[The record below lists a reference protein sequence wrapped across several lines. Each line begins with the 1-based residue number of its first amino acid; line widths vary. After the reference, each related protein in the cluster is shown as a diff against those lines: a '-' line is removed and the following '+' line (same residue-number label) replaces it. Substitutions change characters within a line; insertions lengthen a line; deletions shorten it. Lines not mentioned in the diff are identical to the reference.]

1 MNKFEVVSRFKDSEI
16 NLLPVRATEF
26 SAGYDF
32 VVAEDIVLEPYY
44 IIRNKLRNVDVKE
57 PLFLEE
63 VALITKHQDAKP
75 TLVSTGVKCHL
86 DPNYY
91 LQLSV
96 RSSFPLK
103 HWIILANGVGIID
116 ADYCNNTANEG
127 EIFFQLI
134 NLSPYSI
141 HLKKGDKIGQGVI
154 LPYGITVDDKCLN
167 KERTGGFGSTT
178 GK

>member
-32 VVAEDIVLEPYY
+32 VVAEDIILEPYY

-86 DPNYY
+86 DSNYY

-103 HWIILANGVGIID
+103 HWVIMANGVG
-116 ADYCNNTANEG
+116 
-127 EIFFQLI
+127 
-134 NLSPYSI
+134 
-141 HLKKGDKIGQGVI
+141 K
-154 LPYGITVDDKCLN
+154 
-167 KERTGGFGSTT
+167 
-178 GK
+178 